1 MLERKVEK
9 NLRILILPYFSH
21 LLRTYC
27 LNMVI
32 SRRKKKNPGN
42 LAVMVHF
49 LFPQRMNPLYG
60 FFFLSDLHWLRK
72 KLRTCHQIWLMACA
86 GLMSEGTNFHIR
98 WMTNLS
104 LVEYNRLR
112 WRCAISSC
120 IKAPSESSSMK
131 KKWFLRGILEAKR
144 AKKKGSEPIP
154 CTSFCPPKFS
164 ELQYEEWQTMK
175 GALPSSVPLRNVVNR
190 SPIDYSDDE
199 FYQGLFQKSF
209 SVSIRSHPKVH
220 SPQSMHL
227 RSEIYHTKCGPG
239 DGYVSRPQW
248 TSAPTSAP
256 SRMDDIVIR
265 KQFSV
270 GLQFPS

>member
-120 IKAPSESSSMK
+120 IKAPLGELFREEEVIFEGHSQ
-131 KKWFLRGILEAKR
+131 G
-144 AKKKGSEPIP
+144 KKGE
-154 CTSFCPPKFS
+154 K
-164 ELQYEEWQTMK
+164 K
-175 GALPSSVPLRNVVNR
+175 GFGTNSMYIFLPTQ
-190 SPIDYSDDE
+190 I
-199 FYQGLFQKSF
+199 
-209 SVSIRSHPKVH
+209 
-220 SPQSMHL
+220 
-227 RSEIYHTKCGPG
+227 
-239 DGYVSRPQW
+239 
-248 TSAPTSAP
+248 
-256 SRMDDIVIR
+256 
-265 KQFSV
+265 
-270 GLQFPS
+270 